1 MKKNEYKKKTKDSKK
16 NYHLVHKKR
25 KIFSLTV
32 YSKIL
37 NQIMDFFLQKSLK
50 KS

>member
-1 MKKNEYKKKTKDSKK
+1 MKKMKIKRKQKIPKKY
-16 NYHLVHKKR
+16 YHLVHKKR
-25 KIFSLTV
+25 KIISVKV